1 MVRKQICN
9 SYILILSIITT
20 VTECIYSN
28 YDLRVKHFHF
38 VAAEKLYGEFLE
50 SLQSHGTEQQ
60 VFDIVTDFIQTC
72 SDTLD
77 VLRDMERKVSQKV
90 GPLSLVSVT

>member
-1 MVRKQICN
+1 
-9 SYILILSIITT
+9 
-20 VTECIYSN
+20 
-28 YDLRVKHFHF
+28 VKHFYF

-60 VFDIVTDFIQTC
+60 VFDLVTDFIQTC

-77 VLRDMERKVSQKV
+77 VLRDMERKVSQKAL
-90 GPLSLVSVT
+90 PFLHVSVARHFLQTFAALLQK